1 MPQEQRQAQACGDE
15 SLPIRRNEAAYTK
28 DYINLYL
35 NFTFQYR
42 YSYASTSYFRG
53 INT

>member
-1 MPQEQRQAQACGDE
+1 M
-15 SLPIRRNEAAYTK
+15 SHLPIRRNEAACTK

-35 NFTFQYR
+35 NFTFQHR

-53 INT
+53 NRYVG